1 MPSDFRLEDC
11 FGFRNVA
18 AVNSSSPR
26 APASAGAAGNGAAT
40 RRGGVEKKGET
51 LHGRFKS
58 YLQSLILLVLV
69 LTVPAAALAETV
81 LDGDLIQGGLVIGA
95 TEPGNRVMLDGEAVR
110 VGPDGQ
116 FLFGFT
122 RDAGAEAVLEI
133 AAPDGNLDRRVLKI
147 APRDY
152 DIQRIDGL
160 PRKMVTPPAAVL
172 TRIRRENAAI
182 RAARAHDT
190 PTAYF
195 ESGFI
200 WPAEGRISGVYG
212 SQRILN
218 GEPRR
223 PHYGIDVAGPV
234 GTPVIAP
241 ADGVVRLAER
251 NLYYSGGTV
260 ILDHGHGLSSAFLHM
275 HEVHV
280 RVGDILRQGDP
291 IGSIGATGRV
301 TGPHLDWR
309 INWFDQ
315 RLDPGLLVPPR
326 N

>member
-1 MPSDFRLEDC
+1 MLEGDF
-11 FGFRNVA
+11 
-18 AVNSSSPR
+18 
-26 APASAGAAGNGAAT
+26 T
-40 RRGGVEKKGET
+40 
-51 LHGRFKS
+51 
-58 YLQSLILLVLV
+58 
-69 LTVPAAALAETV
+69 
-81 LDGDLIQGGLVIGA
+81 QGGLVIGS
-95 TEPGNRVMLDGEAVR
+95 TDPGNRVFLDGEAIR
-110 VGPDGQ
+110 VSPEGR

-122 RDAGAEAVLEI
+122 RDASAEAVLEVR
-133 AAPDGNLDRRVLKI
+133 AADGAEERRVLHI

-172 TRIRRENAAI
+172 TRIRREGAAI
-182 RAARAHDT
+182 RAARMHDT
-190 PTAYF
+190 PATHF
-195 ESGFI
+195 DSGFI
-200 WPAEGRISGVYG
+200 WPAKGRISGVYG

-223 PHYGIDVAGPV
+223 PHYGIDIAGPV

-241 ADGVVRLAER
+241 ADGGVRLAER

-275 HEVHV
+275 HEVHI
-280 RVGDILRQGDP
+280 RVGDTLRQGDP
-291 IGSIGATGRV
+291 VGSIGATGRV

-315 RLDPGLLVPPR
+315 RLDAGLLVPPR
-326 N
+326 Q